1 MSFETLNTN
10 QEVTIHKD
18 KKPNI
23 IKECNSLKELNASYI
38 NYIMQPYEEQVK
50 ADEQCMIEYGI
61 TNRERYKE
69 LYEEISSRV
78 YINNNISE
86 SVSTEFEPDYVN
98 TIHNTS
104 FIDRLNDL
112 PYFTPIDMS
121 ELGVYSKSNTN
132 YYGEPSDNENNDL
145 DWYKSYELLQY
156 GIVPENFKELNNRR
170 INKLNELS
178 KDFKHHKQTV
188 LELGWNPE
196 VPFSVENRIKAT
208 ENTRYKLT
216 KNLYKNEFYDAT
228 EMVDESY
235 LINGKDIYVE
245 FDKFES
251 GENNVCL
258 ITGLPGSGKTT
269 LAKQLASK
277 YNATIVSIDNFSGIK
292 KTGDE
297 LKEIDPVLYSYLSTR
312 KSLWENLVNKKL
324 KGNNLTYEVEKY
336 IQYAISYCKKDKK
349 NKYIIEGVQIYWLMN
364 GGELKGCSLICVNTS
379 ALKSAIRRVKR
390 VDKINRSEK
399 VRLIDRIVDAI
410 DCAKIDK
417 DAERGYNDFKKEVKD
432 SLNEI
437 AIPDKNPIYIILVYT
452 ASPFGKIIKQYTHGI
467 YTHAALSL
475 DSTLD
480 RLYSFNLNNNFS
492 KLGGFSIESIKGY
505 LHDNKD
511 AVMCVYTTFI
521 NDENKRKLKKQ
532 LDYFVNNVDKTK
544 YSVFNIFT
552 MLVNKP
558 VELANDMICSQFVDR
573 MLKMVDVDI
582 TGMASALVTPND
594 LYKSTSTK
602 IYKVFEG
609 RLDKYNKKKTD
620 KIVSKLSLSNLTE
633 KESPIQFDNEGNLII
648 VKDIK
653 DIETEY
659 NKSHKLLMN
668 YDRSG
673 NYDAM
678 KPELCKLWYL
688 NNKLEY
694 MIFKTKK
701 GNKEYYD
708 MRARILNDF
717 NKYLTIVNRN
727 DPSYSFSNDYDKSKY
742 SDSSF
747 KISKHTLKHGIDY
760 TKRLV
765 KLYEEDNSDTSF
777 YNNKFRNLINS
788 YNLISLECK
797 TKDGNFIRACKDGI
811 ILDKRLYKNI
821 ISSNIIEYDEN
832 HIIVFNKEY
841 ILVTILLSYELR
853 CVCLLSDSKNIKI
866 NENIS
871 KKDCENIFIDI
882 NYINDINL
890 DIINSMKGYDQ
901 RLEKHKFDLFGHC
914 FYCAQFCKEIS
925 NDLNTT
931 ISGMLHDIGKQFIQ
945 IYNGT
950 KYSYPYHDQISSDI
964 VKSLLKGFTKNDI
977 IEISN
982 LIKFHHIKFSSK
994 DHMRFIMQ
1002 SFGFDKKFINKLCH
1016 LKIADASAKQGI
1028 LYIPEEVDEYLK
1040 WINN

>member
-1 MSFETLNTN
+1 MNINESYIFSKDNLYINFDKFESGECNVCLITGLSGSGKSTLGKSISNKYNAEYIELDLFECCYIFENDKQLKQAGDVFYEYFSKHRKLYERLKKKEIYDKELMNEISKFLKYVLSYCKRNKNKKFVVEGVQIYSFGDKSFKKYPLILVNTSVLKSMIRMLKRNQNGNIKAIFKEIKNNLPEILKWYIEDEKAFRSFKKAILKEGGRMNFETLNTN

-23 IKECNSLKELNASYI
+23 IKECNTLKELNASYI

-50 ADEQCMIEYGI
+50 ADEQCIIEYGI

-69 LYEEISSRV
+69 LYEELSSRI
-78 YINNNISE
+78 YINNNLSE

-156 GIVPENFKELNNRR
+156 GVVPENFKELNNRR
-170 INKLNELS
+170 VNKLNELS

-196 VPFSVENRIKAT
+196 VPFTVENRIKAT

-235 LINGKDIYVE
+235 LMSGKDIYVE

-258 ITGLPGSGKTT
+258 ITGLAGSGKTT

-277 YNATIVSIDNFSGIK
+277 YNATVVSLDNFSGIK

-324 KGNNLTYEVEKY
+324 KGNNLTYEGDKY
-336 IQYAISYCKKDKK
+336 LQYVISYCKKDKK

-364 GGELKGCSLICVNTS
+364 GGELNGCSLICVNTS

-437 AIPDKNPIYIILVYT
+437 AIPDKNPIYVILVYT

-694 MIFKTKK
+694 MIFKSKK
-701 GNKEYYD
+701 HNKEYYD

-717 NKYLTIVNRN
+717 NKYLTIVNKN

-760 TKRLV
+760 TKRL
-765 KLYEEDNSDTSF
+765 
-777 YNNKFRNLINS
+777 
-788 YNLISLECK
+788 
-797 TKDGNFIRACKDGI
+797 
-811 ILDKRLYKNI
+811 
-821 ISSNIIEYDEN
+821 
-832 HIIVFNKEY
+832 
-841 ILVTILLSYELR
+841 
-853 CVCLLSDSKNIKI
+853 
-866 NENIS
+866 
-871 KKDCENIFIDI
+871 
-882 NYINDINL
+882 
-890 DIINSMKGYDQ
+890 
-901 RLEKHKFDLFGHC
+901 
-914 FYCAQFCKEIS
+914 
-925 NDLNTT
+925 
-931 ISGMLHDIGKQFIQ
+931 
-945 IYNGT
+945 
-950 KYSYPYHDQISSDI
+950 
-964 VKSLLKGFTKNDI
+964 LK
-977 IEISN
+977 
-982 LIKFHHIKFSSK
+982 
-994 DHMRFIMQ
+994 
-1002 SFGFDKKFINKLCH
+1002 
-1016 LKIADASAKQGI
+1016 
-1028 LYIPEEVDEYLK
+1028 P
-1040 WINN
+1040 

>member
-1 MSFETLNTN
+1 MNINESYLFSKDDLYINFDKFESEECNICLITGLSGSGKSTLGRELCKKYNAEYVELDKFFLLGSGIKGISKTFDPFFKKYSKLYKEIESAKYINDEQFPVTLMNNILNYCKSFKDKRFIIEGVQIFTYQNEELKKYPIIIKNTSALISMKRMILRDRKDISEPDENGKKHYTNYIKYLPKFLKYYIDDEREFKKFKKAIMNEGDRMNFETLNTN
-10 QEVTIHKD
+10 QEVTIHKG

-23 IKECNSLKELNASYI
+23 IKECNTLKELNASYI

-50 ADEQCMIEYGI
+50 ADEQCIIEYGI

-69 LYEEISSRV
+69 LYEELSSRI
-78 YINNNISE
+78 YINNNLSE

-156 GIVPENFKELNNRR
+156 GVVPENFKELNNRR
-170 INKLNELS
+170 VNKLNELS

-196 VPFSVENRIKAT
+196 VPFTVENRIKAT

-228 EMVDESY
+228 N
-235 LINGKDIYVE
+235 LINE
-245 FDKFES
+245 
-251 GENNVCL
+251 L
-258 ITGLPGSGKTT
+258 IV
-269 LAKQLASK
+269 
-277 YNATIVSIDNFSGIK
+277 NEVS
-292 KTGDE
+292 
-297 LKEIDPVLYSYLSTR
+297 
-312 KSLWENLVNKKL
+312 
-324 KGNNLTYEVEKY
+324 
-336 IQYAISYCKKDKK
+336 
-349 NKYIIEGVQIYWLMN
+349 
-364 GGELKGCSLICVNTS
+364 
-379 ALKSAIRRVKR
+379 
-390 VDKINRSEK
+390 
-399 VRLIDRIVDAI
+399 
-410 DCAKIDK
+410 
-417 DAERGYNDFKKEVKD
+417 
-432 SLNEI
+432 
-437 AIPDKNPIYIILVYT
+437 IPDKNPVYVILSYT
-452 ASPFGKIIKQYTHGI
+452 ATPAGKVIKRYTHGI

-475 DSTLD
+475 DSSLE
-480 RLYSFNLNNNFS
+480 RLYSFNLENNFS

-505 LHDNKD
+505 LNYNKD
-511 AVMCVYTTFI
+511 SLICVYATFI
-521 NDENKRKLKKQ
+521 NDENKKKLKKQ
-532 LDYFVNNVDKTK
+532 LDYFTNNVDKTR
-544 YSVFNIFT
+544 YSIFNIFT
-552 MLVNKP
+552 LLVNKP

-620 KIVSKLSLSNLTE
+620 KIVSKLSLSNITE

-653 DIETEY
+653 DIKTEY

-673 NYDAM
+673 NYEAM

-742 SDSSF
+742 SDNSF

-760 TKRLV
+760 AKRL
-765 KLYEEDNSDTSF
+765 
-777 YNNKFRNLINS
+777 
-788 YNLISLECK
+788 
-797 TKDGNFIRACKDGI
+797 
-811 ILDKRLYKNI
+811 
-821 ISSNIIEYDEN
+821 
-832 HIIVFNKEY
+832 
-841 ILVTILLSYELR
+841 
-853 CVCLLSDSKNIKI
+853 
-866 NENIS
+866 
-871 KKDCENIFIDI
+871 
-882 NYINDINL
+882 
-890 DIINSMKGYDQ
+890 
-901 RLEKHKFDLFGHC
+901 
-914 FYCAQFCKEIS
+914 
-925 NDLNTT
+925 
-931 ISGMLHDIGKQFIQ
+931 
-945 IYNGT
+945 
-950 KYSYPYHDQISSDI
+950 
-964 VKSLLKGFTKNDI
+964 LK
-977 IEISN
+977 
-982 LIKFHHIKFSSK
+982 
-994 DHMRFIMQ
+994 
-1002 SFGFDKKFINKLCH
+1002 
-1016 LKIADASAKQGI
+1016 
-1028 LYIPEEVDEYLK
+1028 P
-1040 WINN
+1040 

>member
-1 MSFETLNTN
+1 MNFETLNTN

-23 IKECNSLKELNASYI
+23 IKECDTLKELNASYI

-50 ADEQCMIEYGI
+50 ADEQCIIEYGI

-69 LYEEISSRV
+69 LYEELSSRI
-78 YINNNISE
+78 YINNNLSE

-121 ELGVYSKSNTN
+121 ELGVYSKSNIN

-156 GIVPENFKELNNRR
+156 GVVPENFKELNNRR

-196 VPFSVENRIKAT
+196 VPFTVENRIKAT

-228 EMVDESY
+228 N
-235 LINGKDIYVE
+235 LINE
-245 FDKFES
+245 
-251 GENNVCL
+251 L
-258 ITGLPGSGKTT
+258 IV
-269 LAKQLASK
+269 
-277 YNATIVSIDNFSGIK
+277 NEVS
-292 KTGDE
+292 
-297 LKEIDPVLYSYLSTR
+297 V
-312 KSLWENLVNKKL
+312 
-324 KGNNLTYEVEKY
+324 
-336 IQYAISYCKKDKK
+336 
-349 NKYIIEGVQIYWLMN
+349 
-364 GGELKGCSLICVNTS
+364 
-379 ALKSAIRRVKR
+379 
-390 VDKINRSEK
+390 
-399 VRLIDRIVDAI
+399 
-410 DCAKIDK
+410 
-417 DAERGYNDFKKEVKD
+417 
-432 SLNEI
+432 
-437 AIPDKNPIYIILVYT
+437 PDKNPIYIILVYT

-694 MIFKTKK
+694 MIFKSKK
-701 GNKEYYD
+701 HNKEYYD